1 MKKLTVL
8 LLSFCFLTATAQ
20 KTTDTQLTNRLKD
33 YFALS
38 KSLDFAGTMNY
49 MHPKL
54 FTIVPKEQLI
64 STMEAAFNTQEMKI
78 SFDSMSVL
86 AISPV
91 YKSGNALYRKVD
103 YYMSMNIALSDS
115 MDLENQQLATI
126 LLASFKQS
134 FPGKRVTVQ
143 TATNSIQVAG
153 KDLLFAIKDPKV
165 TDWMFLGYERSN
177 PKLAE
182 QLFPKPV
189 RQHFK
194 LL

>member
-1 MKKLTVL
+1 MKKLTAL
-8 LLSFCFLTATAQ
+8 LLSFYFLAASAQ

-33 YFALS
+33 YFAAS
-38 KSLDFAGTMNY
+38 KSLDFDRTMDY

-54 FTIVPKEQLI
+54 FTIAPREQLVA
-64 STMEAAFNTQEMKI
+64 TMEAAFNTPEMKI

-86 AISPV
+86 AISPI
-91 YKSGNALYRKVD
+91 YKSGNATYRKVD

-115 MDLENQQLATI
+115 MDLENKQLADIMLT
-126 LLASFKQS
+126 SFKQS
-134 FPGKRVTVQ
+134 FPGKKVTVQ

-153 KDLLFAIKDPKV
+153 KDMLFAIKDPKV
-165 TDWMFLGYERSN
+165 TDWMFLGYDRSN

-182 QLFPKPV
+182 QLLPKPV